1 MQRIK
6 GGMNVGRIPVI
17 IDTDPG
23 HDDAIALML
32 AVSSGSLDIRGITV
46 SAGNSTLDNT
56 SRNALRILE
65 HIGCRA
71 KVFKGAERPMLSLLK
86 PSKAIHGGDGLS
98 GTTVNEPAGYAETI
112 NAVQFLEDEVKLSEE
127 KITIIALGPLTNI
140 AAFILAAP
148 ELKHRISEIFMMGG
162 AVFGGNRTP
171 AAEFNVWQDPEAAHI
186 VFESGIPIVMCGLDV
201 TRKCGMLEKDIERI
215 KGSRGKACILASE
228 IIDFFGN
235 STGNREVIFHDA
247 VAVTR
252 VLRPELFRSSDYNV
266 VIDLDGRYTRGC
278 TVVDT
283 IGISG
288 GRINAEVVLDADR
301 EGVSSFIA
309 ESLLRL
315 DGETGRVSC

>member
-1 MQRIK
+1 
-6 GGMNVGRIPVI
+6 VGRIPVI

-32 AVSSGSLDIRGITV
+32 AVSSNSLDIRGITV

-56 SRNALRILE
+56 TGNALRLLG
-65 HIGCRA
+65 HVGSDA
-71 KVFKGAERPMLSLLK
+71 KVYKGAERPMLSVLQ
-86 PSKAIHGGDGLS
+86 PSKAIHGETGLA
-98 GTTVNEPAGYAETI
+98 GTTLKESSKFAETKC
-112 NAVQFLEDEVKLSEE
+112 AVQFLEDEAKLSKE

-140 AAFILAAP
+140 ATFILSAP
-148 ELKHRISEIFMMGG
+148 ELKDRIGEICMMGG

-171 AAEFNVWQDPEAAHI
+171 AAEFNVWQDPEAAHV

-215 KGSRGKACILASE
+215 RKSKGKACSLAAE
-228 IIDFFGN
+228 IIDYFSR
-235 STGNREVIFHDA
+235 STGNSEVIFHDA

-252 VLRPELFRSSDYNV
+252 VLRPELFRSSNYNV

-283 IGISG
+283 IGISS
-288 GRINAEVVLDADR
+288 GRINAEVVMDADR

-309 ESLLRL
+309 ESLLKL
-315 DGETGRVSC
+315 DGNRGGDHVEEANNP

>member
-1 MQRIK
+1 
-6 GGMNVGRIPVI
+6 
-17 IDTDPG
+17 
-23 HDDAIALML
+23 
-32 AVSSGSLDIRGITV
+32 LDIRGITV

-56 SRNALRILE
+56 TGNALRILE
-65 HIGCRA
+65 HVGCRA
-71 KVFKGAERPMLSLLK
+71 KVYKGAERPMLSVLQ
-86 PSKAIHGGDGLS
+86 PSKAMHGESGLA
-98 GTTVNEPAGYAETI
+98 GTTLKETEGFAEAI
-112 NAVQFLEDEVKLSEE
+112 NAVQFLEDEAKLSEE
-127 KITIIALGPLTNI
+127 GITVIALGPLTNI

-148 ELKHRISEIFMMGG
+148 ELKHRISKIFMMGG

-201 TRKCGMLEKDIERI
+201 TRKCGMFEKDIERI
-215 KGSRGKACILASE
+215 RKSKGKACILATE
-228 IIDFFGN
+228 IIDFFGKA
-235 STGNREVIFHDA
+235 TGNSEVIFHDA

-252 VLRPELFRSSDYNV
+252 VLRPELFRSSNYNV

-288 GRINAEVVLDADR
+288 GRINAEVVMDADR

-309 ESLLRL
+309 ESLLKL
-315 DGETGRVSC
+315 DGNRGGDHVEETNNP